1 MKESHYKSI
10 KKSYHKYDLLW
21 LIVDPQKLFVKI
33 QQTPKP
39 EAHGPSM
46 VPSKAEHSE
55 RTQKYLLIICDR
67 KMINSYLVFFI
78 YSNTLEIHV
87 INLRVQDSLK
97 TQKFL

>member
-33 QQTPKP
+33 QQTPKA

-46 VPSKAEHSE
+46 VPCKAEHS
-55 RTQKYLLIICDR
+55 
-67 KMINSYLVFFI
+67 
-78 YSNTLEIHV
+78 
-87 INLRVQDSLK
+87 
-97 TQKFL
+97 